1 MKRYFLFFLVLSF
14 VHFFGNCASTI
25 SLEGATGR
33 ESVAEHA
40 TDAGG
45 GGETVSEEVN
55 KHENTPEKGTAELLS
70 PEKGA
75 TERLPESSLVKPIQ
89 LPQDEAPHNDPVEW
103 WYYTGILKDAQ
114 SNEYGFQLVI
124 FQLDIGTLTLFLSQF
139 AVTDLATK
147 SFHHESKTAFTKTPQ
162 PKTGFKVA
170 VGDWF
175 VEGHKGKDHLKAS
188 MNGYAIDFQLETTKP
203 VVLQYGNGS
212 MTLASNKPFYYYSYT
227 RMKVTGTLKV
237 KDKPLQVTGLA
248 WMDHQWGTMGR
259 PGVDFEGWDW
269 YSLRLDNK
277 TELMLFLVRNSK
289 KVGDFVGGT
298 FIRKDGSTVEL
309 KKGDFILK
317 ATGQWKSPHTKA
329 VYPYGWTIE
338 IPSLKLKYTVS
349 PLLEDQEVYKKVR
362 DKASIY
368 WEGVC
373 QVKGTEAGQ
382 RVTGKAYVELTG
394 YAPK

>member
-1 MKRYFLFFLVLSF
+1 M
-14 VHFFGNCASTI
+14 
-25 SLEGATGR
+25 
-33 ESVAEHA
+33 
-40 TDAGG
+40 
-45 GGETVSEEVN
+45 
-55 KHENTPEKGTAELLS
+55 
-70 PEKGA
+70 
-75 TERLPESSLVKPIQ
+75 
-89 LPQDEAPHNDPVEW
+89 
-103 WYYTGILKDAQ
+103 
-114 SNEYGFQLVI
+114 
-124 FQLDIGTLTLFLSQF
+124 
-139 AVTDLATK
+139 
-147 SFHHESKTAFTKTPQ
+147 
-162 PKTGFKVA
+162 
-170 VGDWF
+170 
-175 VEGHKGKDHLKAS
+175 
-188 MNGYAIDFQLETTKP
+188 
-203 VVLQYGNGS
+203 
-212 MTLASNKPFYYYSYT
+212 
-227 RMKVTGTLKV
+227 
-237 KDKPLQVTGLA
+237 
-248 WMDHQWGTMGR
+248 
-259 PGVDFEGWDW
+259 
-269 YSLRLDNK
+269 RLDNK